1 MKFEINENKLE
12 KVIFKYLDSKNFI
25 IRETPYDYYFLE
37 NEGDEYGQIMITKY
51 DMVCLIYRKLVEEI
65 ESFFSIKT
73 PMASNV
79 LTKYVE
85 NTLNIKVSYTEY
97 VYQL

>member
-1 MKFEINENKLE
+1 MKFEIGENKLE
-12 KVIFKYLDSKNFI
+12 KVIFHYLDNKNFI
-25 IRETPYDYYFLE
+25 IKETDDDYYFLE

-51 DMVCLIYRKLVEEI
+51 DTVCLINRKLVEEI

-85 NTLNIKVSYTEY
+85 NTLNIKVSYTEFY
-97 VYQL
+97 I

>member
-25 IRETPYDYYFLE
+25 IRETPYDYYFFE
-37 NEGDEYGQIMITKY
+37 NEGDEYGQIMIKKY
-51 DMVCLIYRKLVEEI
+51 YMVCLIYHKLVEEI
-65 ESFFSIKT
+65 ESFFSIET